1 MNKVKVAVVILNWN
15 GKDYLEKFLPNV
27 LQYSKEIAKI
37 YVADNASTDD
47 SVNYIKNNFPEVG
60 IVINDKNYGFA
71 EGYNVALKKIEAEY
85 FVLLNSDVEV
95 TENWIEPIIE
105 LMDKDQSISACQP
118 KIKDYNNKNYF
129 EYAGA
134 AGGFIDYL
142 GYPLCRGRI
151 FNHIEEDKGQYD
163 DIVEIFWATGACM
176 FVRTS
181 VFKELDGLDNHFF
194 AHMEE
199 IDLCWRMKNSGYK
212 VMYHPRSI
220 VYHVGGGTLNKINPK
235 KTYLNF
241 RNNLFLLHKNLPKN
255 KRFKIIFTRLILD
268 GLAGIKMLLEGK
280 PKHTLAI
287 LKAHF
292 HFYGDIKQN
301 NAKRLKKYQPNTVG
315 IVSKNILFLSFFRG
329 KNTFKEIIEA

>member
-1 MNKVKVAVVILNWN
+1 MLNKVAVVILNWN
-15 GKDYLEKFLPNV
+15 GKDYLEKFLPGV
-27 LQYSKEIAKI
+27 VKHSDAKV

-47 SVNYIKNNFPEVG
+47 SINYIKNNFPDVEV
-60 IVINDKNYGFA
+60 VINDKNYGFA
-71 EGYNVALKKIEAEY
+71 EGYNVALKKIDAEY

-95 TENWIEPIIE
+95 TENWVAPIVH
-105 LMDKDQSISACQP
+105 LMDSDKSISACQP
-118 KIKDYNNKNYF
+118 KIKDYNNKNFF

-163 DIVEIFWATGACM
+163 DVAEIFWATGACM
-176 FVRTS
+176 FVRS
-181 VFKELDGLDNHFF
+181 SIFNELGGLDNHFF

-212 VMYHPRSI
+212 VMYHPKST

-268 GLAGIKMLLEGK
+268 GMAGVKLLLEGK
-280 PKHTLAI
+280 PSHTFAI
-287 LKAHF
+287 VKAHF
-292 HFYGDIKQN
+292 HFYSDIKQN
-301 NAKRLKKYQPNTVG
+301 NAKRLKNYQPNNVG
-315 IVSKNILFLSFFRG
+315 IVNKNILFLSFFRG